1 MGTERC
7 ETCRVDEPKQGLGC
21 IEYRKSGV
29 EDQKKKIQIKKQLK
43 HWDLKKNIA
52 YFI

>member
-1 MGTERC
+1 MNQNKGLDVLNTE
-7 ETCRVDEPKQGLGC
+7 K
-21 IEYRKSGV
+21 V
-29 EDQKKKIQIKKQLK
+29 EWRIRKKKIQIKKQLK